1 MRLTLR
7 GSGVL
12 VLRHVFPSLLPAGL
26 VWMWGRAVP
35 MLDPVMALATVL
47 GAMQFANIVTRGAS
61 PVAWLER
68 GLHQLLQNRCRAKQV
83 LALGVGLLVMIAIRL
98 LVN

>member
-1 MRLTLR
+1 
-7 GSGVL
+7 
-12 VLRHVFPSLLPAGL
+12 
-26 VWMWGRAVP
+26 
-35 MLDPVMALATVL
+35 
-47 GAMQFANIVTRGAS
+47 MQFANVVTRGAS

-68 GLHQLLQNRCRAKQV
+68 GLHHLLRNRRAKQV